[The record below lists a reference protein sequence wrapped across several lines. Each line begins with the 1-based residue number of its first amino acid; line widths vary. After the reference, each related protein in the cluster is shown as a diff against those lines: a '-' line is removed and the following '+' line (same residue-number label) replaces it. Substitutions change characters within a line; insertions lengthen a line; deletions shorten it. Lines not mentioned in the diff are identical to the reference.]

1 LNWEPIGII
10 SVGSFYFKKMAITYD
25 KSSVRSGVV
34 STDVLSLADAKL
46 FLRVDSDAED
56 SLITDLIKVAVEH
69 VQNHTGQLLDEVDDV
84 VIWAEDWETLQIPI
98 APITSIKSIQ
108 YYDES
113 NTLQTLASNLY
124 WMQEGES
131 VSPQIRFDL
140 PLPDLYDERTH
151 RIKIIADV
159 GFAVIPS
166 ELKHAVRLMM
176 SQYYDVRENFAVGT
190 TVSAE
195 MPNGVKALMN
205 QWRNIYFQ

>member
-1 LNWEPIGII
+1 
-10 SVGSFYFKKMAITYD
+10 MAITYD

-34 STDVLSLADAKL
+34 ATDVLSLADAKL

-69 VQNHTGQLLDEVDDV
+69 VQNYTGQILDEVGDV
-84 VIWAEDWETLQIPI
+84 VIWAEDWGTLQIPI
-98 APITSIKSIQ
+98 APVTSIKSIQ

-113 NTLQTLASNLY
+113 NTLRTLATNLY

-151 RIKIIADV
+151 RIKITADL

-166 ELKHAVRLMM
+166 ELKHAVRLMV

-190 TVSAE
+190 IVSAE

>member
-10 SVGSFYFKKMAITYD
+10 SVGSFYFEKMAITYD

-34 STDVLSLADAKL
+34 ATDVLSLADAKL

-113 NTLQTLASNLY
+113 NTLQTLATNLY

-166 ELKHAVRLMM
+166 ELKHAVRLMV

-190 TVSAE
+190 IVSAE